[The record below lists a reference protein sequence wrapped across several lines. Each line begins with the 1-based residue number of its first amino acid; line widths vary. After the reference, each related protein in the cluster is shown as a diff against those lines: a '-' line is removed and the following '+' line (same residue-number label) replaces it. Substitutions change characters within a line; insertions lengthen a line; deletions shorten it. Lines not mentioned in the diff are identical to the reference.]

1 MEQNSTQS
9 GIYFCTAD
17 NNLYFY
23 DLAIAKYRKIGQ
35 PPLPPYF
42 ATNPS
47 PAPGQLTSVPTNL
60 GADWPTTGVYFVCN
74 FSNPPIPN
82 QFFGFPSVGQG
93 STRRQIA
100 NNCIGLFKINHPT
113 SCDSTQYNAMVIESP
128 LEMHKSDETIE
139 VQTDGL
145 GQSSI

>member
-1 MEQNSTQS
+1 MEQNPTQS
-9 GIYFCTAD
+9 GIYLCTAD

-35 PPLPPYF
+35 SLPSYF

-74 FSNPPIPN
+74 FQNPPSPN

-100 NNCIGLFKINHPT
+100 NNCIGLFNTNHPT
-113 SCDSTQYNAMVIESP
+113 SVDQTQYNAMTADSQI
-128 LEMHKSDETIE
+128 EMHRPGNTIE
-139 VQTDGL
+139 VATNEL
-145 GQSSI
+145 GQKDI